1 MYLAEAE
8 ATEGVGMKKYAV
20 ILVVVL
26 TAVMF
31 FAGCGSSGS
40 SVVGVYKSKYGDGTA
55 VLTLKAG
62 NKGTFSLAEDL
73 AGISVNYKVKDGSV
87 VLTGPD
93 GKEIANSTFKIEA
106 AGLRDFAGNLYKK
119 Q

>member
-1 MYLAEAE
+1 
-8 ATEGVGMKKYAV
+8 MKKSAS
-20 ILVVVL
+20 IMVVVVA
-26 TAVMF
+26 AVMC

-40 SVVGVYKSKYGDGTA
+40 SVVGVYKLKTGQDTA

-62 NKGTFSLAEDL
+62 NEGTFSIAENL
-73 AGISVNYKVKDGSV
+73 AGIPVTYKVKDGNV
-87 VLTGPD
+87 VLIGAD
-93 GKEIANSTFKIEA
+93 GKEVANATFKIDK